1 MWWIYITRNV
11 CRYVDWLLAERIHPC
26 IFIVFQF
33 YYTKILEFTIVK
45 ILSERNF
52 YWTNGASSVWKYSL
66 DIFHTFHIVTYHFIS
81 FHSIF
86 IRKSVN
92 VLECAACTRQLYSI
106 PCALHV
112 LTNNCDTSAGIST
125 NNNRSNNTIHIW
137 MSHFLTVWTK

>member
-1 MWWIYITRNV
+1 MNIYHKKCVSLCRLLTCRTYSSMHIHCISILLYKDTRIYN
-11 CRYVDWLLAERIHPC
+11 CENIKRTEFLLNEWRIFC
-26 IFIVFQF
+26 L
-33 YYTKILEFTIVK
+33 K
-45 ILSERNF
+45 
-52 YWTNGASSVWKYSL
+52 
-66 DIFHTFHIVTYHFIS
+66 IFHMWHFIS

-112 LTNNCDTSAGIST
+112 LTNNCDTNAGISI

-137 MSHFLTVWTK
+137 MSQFLTVWTK

>member
-1 MWWIYITRNV
+1 MNIYHKKCVSLCRLIACRTYSSMHIHCISILLYKDTRIYN
-11 CRYVDWLLAERIHPC
+11 CENIKRTEFLLNEWRIFC
-26 IFIVFQF
+26 LKIFF
-33 YYTKILEFTIVK
+33 
-45 ILSERNF
+45 
-52 YWTNGASSVWKYSL
+52 G
-66 DIFHTFHIVTYHFIS
+66 HISHNSHVTYHFIS

-137 MSHFLTVWTK
+137 MSHFLTV